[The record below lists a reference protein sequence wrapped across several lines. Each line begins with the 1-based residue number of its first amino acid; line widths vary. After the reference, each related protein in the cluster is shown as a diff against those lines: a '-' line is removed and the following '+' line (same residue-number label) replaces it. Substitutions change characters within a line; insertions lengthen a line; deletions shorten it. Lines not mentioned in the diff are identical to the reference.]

1 MDNQIDIMDN
11 QIDIIMRQTN
21 YSREECIDKLQTK
34 NMNDIIKEYLGISL
48 QSSEKRK
55 KSLQQEI
62 YYQIRNQLDSSV
74 KEFNKKQ
81 NEKLEKEINEL
92 SNN

>member
-1 MDNQIDIMDN
+1 MYIMDE

-21 YSREECIDKLQTK
+21 YSREECMDKLQTK

-48 QSSEKRK
+48 QTSEKRK

-62 YYQIRNQLDSSV
+62 YSQIRNHMNTSV

-81 NEKLEKEINEL
+81 NEKLEKEINDL
-92 SNN
+92 CN

>member
-1 MDNQIDIMDN
+1 MDE

-21 YSREECIDKLQTK
+21 YSREDCIDKLQTK

-48 QSSEKRK
+48 QTSEKRK

-62 YYQIRNQLDSSV
+62 YSQIRNHMNTSV

-81 NEKLEKEINEL
+81 NEKLEKEINDL
-92 SNN
+92 CN

>member
-1 MDNQIDIMDN
+1 MYIMDE

-21 YSREECIDKLQTK
+21 YSREECIEKLQ
-34 NMNDIIKEYLGISL
+34 NNNVNNIIKEYLGISL
-48 QSSEKRK
+48 QPSSLRK

-62 YYQIRNQLDSSV
+62 YYQIRNQLDSSI

-81 NEKLEKEINEL
+81 NEKLEKEINNL
-92 SNN
+92 YKT

>member
-1 MDNQIDIMDN
+1 MYIMDE

-21 YSREECIDKLQTK
+21 YSREECIEKLQNNNT
-34 NMNDIIKEYLGISL
+34 NNIIKEYLGISL
-48 QSSEKRK
+48 QPPSIRK

-62 YYQIRNQLDSSV
+62 YYQIRNQLDSSI

-81 NEKLEKEINEL
+81 NEKLEKEINDL
-92 SNN
+92 YKT

>member
-1 MDNQIDIMDN
+1 MIIMDE

-21 YSREECIDKLQTK
+21 YSREDCIDKLQTK

-48 QSSEKRK
+48 QTSEKRK

-62 YYQIRNQLDSSV
+62 YSQIRNHMNTSV

-81 NEKLEKEINEL
+81 NEKLEKEINDL
-92 SNN
+92 CN

>member
-1 MDNQIDIMDN
+1 MDN

-21 YSREECIDKLQTK
+21 YSREECMDKLQTK

-48 QSSEKRK
+48 QTSEKRK

-62 YYQIRNQLDSSV
+62 YSQIRNHMNNSV

-81 NEKLEKEINEL
+81 NEKLEKEINDL
-92 SNN
+92 HN